1 MQNLIPALLSIWR
14 CLFCGSDVNAPQLP
28 YHTRLWP
35 GGMIHDSHQI
45 RIIVQRKREDEEE
58 IVFGS
63 TEPMNEALE
72 DSDIEMEG

>member
-1 MQNLIPALLSIWR
+1 
-14 CLFCGSDVNAPQLP
+14 
-28 YHTRLWP
+28 
-35 GGMIHDSHQI
+35 MIHDSHQI

>member
-1 MQNLIPALLSIWR
+1 
-14 CLFCGSDVNAPQLP
+14 
-28 YHTRLWP
+28 
-35 GGMIHDSHQI
+35 MIHDSHQN

-72 DSDIEMEG
+72 DGDIEMEG